1 MRKYIIKRKIS
12 IALLGHKQQRDLFAQ
27 KSVVE
32 KSAIKIG
39 HYFSKQS
46 ILKIEVIKNCQPEKM
61 FL

>member
-32 KSAIKIG
+32 KSAIKNWTLFFKTK
-39 HYFSKQS
+39 YF
-46 ILKIEVIKNCQPEKM
+46 KN
-61 FL
+61 